1 MAGFSPVHLT
11 SPRSGD
17 PSLGGFLSGNEGV
30 SVKPL
35 GSSRHSKE
43 ISDH

>member
-35 GSSRHSKE
+35 GFLKAQWGNL
-43 ISDH
+43 